1 VETTQYVQRNMVGS
15 QREGRNC
22 FLQDTLHE
30 YSGGEEIM
38 WWSAKNR
45 LERMKAKWPKARN
58 PAVQTKMERLQ
69 AKIDAEGSQ

>member
-1 VETTQYVQRNMVGS
+1 VETTQPLQRHTFGS
-15 QREGRNC
+15 QRQSLNR

-45 LERMKAKWPKARN
+45 LERIKAKWPKARN

-69 AKIDAEGSQ
+69 AKIKEDSQ

>member
-1 VETTQYVQRNMVGS
+1 METTQPLQRHTFGS
-15 QREGRNC
+15 QRESRNR

-45 LERMKAKWPKARN
+45 LERIKAKWPKARN
-58 PAVQTKMERLQ
+58 PAVQAKIEKLQ
-69 AKIDAEGSQ
+69 AKIEAEDSQ